1 MHTVDTNI
9 YVYMQKRLISS
20 TSLYQHVQFF
30 YSSWAEEGAVVF
42 ITKQKMSES
51 MKYSNL
57 SNNIIKRRCEQLQ
70 YINTIVK
77 IPVIQ
82 VIYTTGSVY

>member
-1 MHTVDTNI
+1 MYTVDTNI

-42 ITKQKMSES
+42 ITKQKMSS
-51 MKYSNL
+51 MQYSNL
-57 SNNIIKRRCEQLQ
+57 SNNIIKRCEQLQ

-77 IPVIQ
+77 IPVVQ